1 MLRPA
6 PCAKWPGIAKPP
18 GSPSRGDGGLGVARG
33 CYSEGRG
40 EAELAGGQANCSVAL
55 LVMGSIVDVPVCTVQ
70 ATWMWPQAGRSPGC
84 PHGWGRL
91 GGDFERSEKAL
102 CFWLFHRFSAFQS
115 FSKLLKLLEL
125 LDPLEAPG
133 RLTLRCLKD
142 SFSRLKDSVFR
153 LKDSFSR

>member
-1 MLRPA
+1 MDAAARPA
-6 PCAKWPGIAKPP
+6 
-18 GSPSRGDGGLGVARG
+18 
-33 CYSEGRG
+33 EGRG
-40 EAELAGGQANCSVAL
+40 DPQDGGRV
-55 LVMGSIVDVPVCTVQ
+55 
-70 ATWMWPQAGRSPGC
+70 
-84 PHGWGRL
+84 

-102 CFWLFHRFSAFQS
+102 CFCLFHRFSAFQS
-115 FSKLLKLLEL
+115 FSKLLQLLEL